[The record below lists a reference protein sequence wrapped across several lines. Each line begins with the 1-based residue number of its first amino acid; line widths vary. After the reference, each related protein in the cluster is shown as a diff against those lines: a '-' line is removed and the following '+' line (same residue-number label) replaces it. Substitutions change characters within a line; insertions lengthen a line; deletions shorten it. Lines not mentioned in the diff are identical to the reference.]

1 VLLNQIAGLP
11 KSEASIMMARPFAVE
26 ASWVTG
32 KWDKLTEYITDAK
45 DEARG
50 DFNIG
55 IGTALLALHEKKYDQ
70 TVEILNTLRCDIA
83 KSMSMSST
91 TSLQACHDAML
102 KFHIITEVE
111 LISGVGELGN
121 LDPTASMLSL
131 NQRLDVLGAFLP
143 DKQYILGLR
152 RASMQLSK

>member
-1 VLLNQIAGLP
+1 
-11 KSEASIMMARPFAVE
+11 MARPFAVE

-55 IGTALLALHEKKYDQ
+55 IGTALLALHKKNYDQ
-70 TVEILNTLRCDIA
+70 TMEILNTLRYDIA
-83 KSMSMSST
+83 KSMSTSST

-111 LISGVGELGN
+111 LISGIGELGN
-121 LDPTASMLSL
+121 LDPTALLQSL
-131 NQRLDVLGAFLP
+131 NRRLDVLGAFLP
-143 DKQYILGLR
+143 DKQYLLGLR

>member
-1 VLLNQIAGLP
+1 
-11 KSEASIMMARPFAVE
+11 MARPFAVE

-32 KWDKLTEYITDAK
+32 KWDKLIEYLPDAK
-45 DEARG
+45 DDTRG

-55 IGTALLALHEKKYDQ
+55 IGTALLALHRKEYDQ
-70 TVEILNTLRCDIA
+70 TKEILKSLRCDIA

-111 LISGVGELGN
+111 LISGGGEPGS
-121 LDPTASMLSL
+121 LDPAALLQSL

-143 DKQYILGLR
+143 DKQYLLGLR
-152 RASMQLSK
+152 RAAMQLSR